1 MSGGEQNMKKQ
12 NLLTD
17 FFENLDDKK
26 IAHKLYK
33 GINKEMRE
41 PIFKSKGIFTNIILL
56 VATELYGK
64 PKGYT
69 KEELLVSMEIYEQV
83 WVRKHSPVSN
93 KLNRTD
99 AVKNQIYTRF
109 DFIDKISLGRA
120 VDICLD
126 FIYATEPKFKEQD
139 LMLETIESTVK
150 EHSAKNIDI
159 EKKYIRDDEYG
170 KSPLKPVFVN
180 GFGPDRE
187 YLEHLYT
194 EQMEKLQYTRN
205 GSMQISGIS
214 GSVDEYSL
222 SVDGK
227 TEFAKI
233 YICNYGNETSQ
244 IAPKGLLYK

>member
-1 MSGGEQNMKKQ
+1 MKKQ

-17 FFENLDDKK
+17 FFESLNDKK

-33 GINKEMRE
+33 DINKEMRE
-41 PIFKSKGIFTNIILL
+41 PIFKSKGIFTNTILL
-56 VATELYGK
+56 VAAELYGK
-64 PKGYT
+64 SKGYT

-139 LMLETIESTVK
+139 LMLETIESMVK

-170 KSPLKPVFVN
+170 KLPLKPVFVN
-180 GFGPDRE
+180 GFGSDRE
-187 YLEHLYT
+187 YLDHLYT
-194 EQMEKLQYTRN
+194 EQMEKL
-205 GSMQISGIS
+205 
-214 GSVDEYSL
+214 
-222 SVDGK
+222 
-227 TEFAKI
+227 
-233 YICNYGNETSQ
+233 
-244 IAPKGLLYK
+244 